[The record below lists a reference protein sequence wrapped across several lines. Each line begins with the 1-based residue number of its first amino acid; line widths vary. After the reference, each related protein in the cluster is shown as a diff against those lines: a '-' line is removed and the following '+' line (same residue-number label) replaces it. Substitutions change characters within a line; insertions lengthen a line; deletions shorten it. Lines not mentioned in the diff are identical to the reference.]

1 MSVIEFEPVNRQS
14 TAEMIADRLRA
25 AIVRGTVQPGSQLVE
40 AELAAQFDVSRGPVR
55 EAMQRLVSEGLLHSV
70 RHRGIFVIDLSL
82 DDVADIYRARTALEG
97 GALELILDGRR
108 ELAYHA
114 LEPAVTAMASCAAA
128 DDATGVTEA
137 DHAFHQALVGSADSP
152 RLVRAAQTLL
162 IETRMCLG
170 ALQTTYTDLGEQV
183 REHVALRE
191 AIADKPSQQVRELLV
206 AHMHDAVQR
215 LRDQQSDQDGPGT
228 E

>member
-25 AIVRGTVQPGSQLVE
+25 AIVDGTLAPGSQLVE
-40 AELAAQFDVSRGPVR
+40 ADLATQFDVSRGPVR
-55 EAMQRLVSEGLLHSV
+55 EAMQRLVSEGLLRSV
-70 RHRGIFVIDLSL
+70 RHRGIFVIELSL
-82 DDVADIYRARTALEG
+82 EDVVDIYRARTALEG
-97 GALELILDGRR
+97 GAVNLILDGRR
-108 ELAYHA
+108 DIAHAA
-114 LEPAVTAMASCAAA
+114 LEPSTAEMAACAERG
-128 DDATGVTEA
+128 DAHGVTEA
-137 DHAFHQALVGSADSP
+137 DHAFHQALVASADSP

-191 AIADKPSQQVRELLV
+191 AIAAGPPEHARELLV
-206 AHMHDAVQR
+206 GHMHDAVER
-215 LRDQQSDQDGPGT
+215 LRPQIGEPGA
-228 E
+228 

>member
-25 AIVRGTVQPGSQLVE
+25 AIVRGTLAPGTQLVE
-40 AELAAQFDVSRGPVR
+40 ADLAAQFDVSRGPVR

-70 RHRGIFVIDLSL
+70 RHRGIFVIELSL
-82 DDVADIYRARTALEG
+82 ADVVDIYRARTAIEG
-97 GALELILDGRR
+97 GALDLILDGRR
-108 ELAYHA
+108 EIAYEALQSSVAEMHA
-114 LEPAVTAMASCAAA
+114 CAERG
-128 DDATGVTEA
+128 DATGVTDA
-137 DHAFHQALVGSADSP
+137 DHEFHQALVTSADSP
-152 RLVRAAQTLL
+152 RLVRAARTLL

-191 AIADKPSQQVRELLV
+191 AIAAGPPRDVHELLV
-206 AHMHDAVQR
+206 GHMRDAVDR
-215 LRDQQSDQDGPGT
+215 LREQIGDG
-228 E
+228 